1 MKLNILRHRSLIKDE
16 LQNRTLKEN
25 KDKKIYN
32 HELYLQFSFF
42 NSKLE
47 YSILKKK
54 NSKLKNTFNMKL

>member
-1 MKLNILRHRSLIKDE
+1 MLLNSCSKMKLDILRHRSLIEDE

-47 YSILKKK
+47 YSI
-54 NSKLKNTFNMKL
+54 